1 MKCLGVR
8 GHDLYKLLSL
18 FRKCMYMCVCVERDT
33 QKEREKHGKI
43 LIGKYK

>member
-1 MKCLGVR
+1 MVYTSYSACSENV
-8 GHDLYKLLSL
+8 
-18 FRKCMYMCVCVERDT
+18 CTCVCVEKDT

>member
-8 GHDLYKLLSL
+8 GHDYTSYSA
-18 FRKCMYMCVCVERDT
+18 CSENVCTCVCVERDT
-33 QKEREKHGKI
+33 QKEKHGKI